1 MTPQPHPRVA
11 WLLLALML
19 CCWVVTGRAS
29 WLQFDEEHIK
39 VLQGQLR
46 QIDGDV
52 KHGKVTEEAG
62 ERMKGFITERIAS
75 LKEQL
80 PVRRQWA
87 KIGRADAQR
96 DLACGKLRL
105 YNIDRDFFPL
115 LICGPR
121 DMPIEELSRAMQ
133 ELTGATILPIKT
145 QLPFGPQYKD
155 KEFWSLVA
163 RVDGYNEEVLAYL
176 TARHGADIFE
186 RARSRARPAGEQM
199 GFWGLTREGIVRF
212 IEFLAV
218 LLALLLFARLVE
230 LRKRRIQ
237 NSTRITVT

>member
-1 MTPQPHPRVA
+1 MKLRPSQTAP
-11 WLLLALML
+11 LLLALLL
-19 CCWVVTGRAS
+19 CCWAITGRAS
-29 WLQFDEEHIK
+29 FWLQLDEESVK
-39 VLQGQLR
+39 RLRADLARVEADLNSGKLPPEGGRQLA
-46 QIDGDV
+46 D
-52 KHGKVTEEAG
+52 H
-62 ERMKGFITERIAS
+62 FAS
-75 LKEQL
+75 RLRELEEQL
-80 PVRRQWA
+80 PIRRQWA
-87 KIGRADAQR
+87 GIGRADAHR

-105 YNIDRDFFPL
+105 YDIDRGFYPL
-115 LICGPR
+115 SICGPE
-121 DMPIEELSRAMQ
+121 DVPIEGLSRAMQ

-237 NSTRITVT
+237 TCARITST